1 MTYQKTRFD
10 NIYKVNGK
18 YRVRVMRNGKQYSK
32 YCNKCKDAISFR
44 NEILN
49 Q

>member
-18 YRVRVMRNGKQYSK
+18 YRVMRNGKQYSK
-32 YCNKCKDAISFR
+32 YCNKCKEAISFR